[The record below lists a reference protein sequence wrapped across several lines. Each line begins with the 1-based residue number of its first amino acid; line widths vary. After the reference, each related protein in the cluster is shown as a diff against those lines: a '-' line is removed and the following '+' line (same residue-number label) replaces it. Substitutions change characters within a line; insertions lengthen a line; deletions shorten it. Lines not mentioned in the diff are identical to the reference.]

1 MIKKKLF
8 LPALFV
14 LIVSLSIMVPHVD
27 ARLAPKTILELYVDY
42 DVVLVGEVTS
52 ISEDQINRTTEYAIQ
67 VEKYMKN
74 PQPSD
79 ILTAVGQGTSQAST
93 SVDRVFKVG
102 DRVYLFLN
110 EDNGFFSIS
119 LYSFNN
125 DVIGDVSSSS
135 QKSVKEQIQERLGI
149 VITSSVLN
157 NDKFDQ
163 TDYLIPS
170 PLKLFK
176 AHISADQIVCRNN
189 LEKIIKESTG
199 VPACVK
205 SDSVNKLISL
215 GWAKPKSSL

>member
-1 MIKKKLF
+1 MKRLF
-8 LPALFV
+8 FSTFFV
-14 LIVSLSIMVPHVD
+14 LVISLSIMVPHVD

-52 ISEDQINRTTEYAIQ
+52 ISEDPINRTTEYTIH

-110 EDNGFFSIS
+110 DDNGFFSIS
-119 LYSFNN
+119 LYSFNH
-125 DVIGDVSSSS
+125 DVIDVSSSN
-135 QKSVKEQIQERLGI
+135 QKSIKEQIQERLGI
-149 VITSSVLN
+149 TITSSVLD
-157 NDKFDQ
+157 NDKLDP
-163 TDYLIPS
+163 DYLIPS

-176 AHISADQIVCRNN
+176 AHVSSDQIVCRGN
-189 LEKIIKESTG
+189 LEKVIKESTSA
-199 VPACVK
+199 PACVK
-205 SDSVNKLISL
+205 SDSVNKLISS
-215 GWAKPKSSL
+215 GWAKSKSSL